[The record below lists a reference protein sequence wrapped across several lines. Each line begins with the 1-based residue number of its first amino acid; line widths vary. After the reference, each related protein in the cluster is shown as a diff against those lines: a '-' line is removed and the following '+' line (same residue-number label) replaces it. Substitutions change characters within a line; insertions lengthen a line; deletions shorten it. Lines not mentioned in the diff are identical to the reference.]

1 MQSWK
6 YIQDMLKKIPYW
18 VSVVR
23 VSIVQYVHEQQ
34 MTLEYIFS
42 FYIMILLIC
51 LPRPKQ
57 MHNMYFRANENPN
70 IFQHIFGI
78 ALVFFI
84 KIPKKKIYQQ
94 QNRKC
99 FLFTT
104 KKKMESISRTC
115 VTFTLLTNLII
126 IITNTDFSLIF
137 VLRKEDENYFARVL
151 CVSSSFWLLRV
162 ESRYFSQAEKERT
175 TWKAEQIHKMTNT
188 FAQNCPRF

>member
-1 MQSWK
+1 
-6 YIQDMLKKIPYW
+6 
-18 VSVVR
+18 
-23 VSIVQYVHEQQ
+23 
-34 MTLEYIFS
+34 
-42 FYIMILLIC
+42 
-51 LPRPKQ
+51 
-57 MHNMYFRANENPN
+57 
-70 IFQHIFGI
+70 
-78 ALVFFI
+78 
-84 KIPKKKIYQQ
+84 
-94 QNRKC
+94 
-99 FLFTT
+99 
-104 KKKMESISRTC
+104 MESISRTC